1 MRQNAQHR
9 HDAKQG
15 LRFPLPLLPPKV
27 RPSSKIVPL
36 MVGAGRSLRTICA
49 TLRCSPSEL
58 PGYEAQVTKAI
69 ASWPRSLLTSCLRSS
84 GGRRQEGVAPW
95 LNKTPQRTN

>member
-58 PGYEAQVTKAI
+58 PGYEAQVAKAI
-69 ASWPRSLLTSCLRSS
+69 ASCFSYPRSIMPSLFWGPAA
-84 GGRRQEGVAPW
+84 GGRSP
-95 LNKTPQRTN
+95 LDKF

>member
-36 MVGAGRSLRTICA
+36 MVGAGRSLRTSCA

-69 ASWPRSLLTSCLRSS
+69 ASWFS
-84 GGRRQEGVAPW
+84 
-95 LNKTPQRTN
+95 